1 VSLIVLAVLCAW
13 RRTEVKVAELVTV
26 ESGAGGLTRVRV
38 SGARADAELYLQ
50 GGHLTRWQPHGAAPV
65 LFLSRQAAYAPG
77 KAIRGGVPVIFPWF
91 GPHPT
96 DRQAPMHGFARA
108 CPWRLVSSGPAAD
121 GAVEL
126 ELALDDD
133 ASTRRLWPRA
143 FTLRHRVTVGD
154 ALHLALE
161 VVNAS
166 AEPFTFEVAL
176 HTYLSVGDVEAV
188 AIAGLEHTSY
198 IDKVDAFARKHHGAG
213 PLRLTGETDRVFLGT
228 RARCVVE
235 DRALGRRLVVHKT
248 GSATT
253 VVWNP
258 GAARARE
265 IADLEPDGWRRMLC
279 VETANVADDAVS
291 LPAGGR
297 HVMTASLRVET
308 GA

>member
-1 VSLIVLAVLCAW
+1 M
-13 RRTEVKVAELVTV
+13 V
-26 ESGAGGLTRVRV
+26 EAGAGGLPRARV

-65 LFLSRQAAYAPG
+65 LFLSERAAYAPG

-91 GPHPT
+91 GPHAT
-96 DRQAPMHGFARA
+96 DRKAPMHGFARA
-108 CPWRLVSSGPAAD
+108 CPWRLVSSGPGAE
-121 GAVEL
+121 GAVVL

-143 FTLRHRVTVGD
+143 FTLRYRVTVGD

-161 VVNAS
+161 VVNVS
-166 AEPFTFEVAL
+166 PDPVTFEVAL

-188 AIAGLEHTSY
+188 TVSGLEHTPY
-198 IDKVDAFARKHHGAG
+198 IDKVDALARKRHGAG
-213 PLRLTGETDRVFLGT
+213 PLRLSGETDRVFLGT
-228 RARCVVE
+228 RARCVVD
-235 DRALGRRLVVHKT
+235 DRVLGRRLIVDKT

-258 GAARARE
+258 WAAKARE

-279 VETANVADDAVS
+279 VETANAADDAVT

-297 HVMTASLRVET
+297 HVMTATIRVET